1 LNNWR
6 EHKRSLL
13 DLRIYR
19 NVPPNQAYHDVSNV
33 EKLDMIFGD
42 LTKAYS
48 EDPDS
53 DWDFSNRQES
63 IKDEVEILLKYI
75 KQDFKKI
82 QDTIRKNLLEYRDSL
97 KSYEDHLVGLSTNNY
112 PTLKE
117 NYNSTEEFIEEDEI
131 DREYHA
137 SLSLELKNAL
147 NELTKFIYKLSYEV
161 DSYLWICHLNSKA
174 SESIISDIKANYKE
188 IHKLKNSPPNQENV
202 TLFGITLIDNRGIDR
217 STSFNAKMGTYFTVA
232 IAIAFGVSFYFYDA
246 EYILKNLGLFFL
258 VAVVSVIP
266 LGVFSE
272 TVVGIGLGFLFF
284 AGCMY
289 GLFILI
295 VEAPIILYPLL
306 SIIVFCL
313 SVFAAYHRK
322 ETIISQAAS
331 KLSLDNLNW
340 KNRIEERIQENNVF
354 IGKQFRSLLEIA
366 RGKINLSND
375 IRINNADVANPSEES
390 RWLEAF
396 IQDFNDLIEK
406 ISLYEE
412 EITEQINIIK
422 KFNKKNK
429 GTTAA
434 LNTLQS
440 EWRSHR

>member
-1 LNNWR
+1 MNNWR
-6 EHKRSLL
+6 KHKRSLL
-13 DLRIYR
+13 DLRIYPH
-19 NVPPNQAYHDVSNV
+19 VPLNHYDVSND
-33 EKLDMIFGD
+33 EKLDMILGD

-117 NYNSTEEFIEEDEI
+117 NYNSTEEFIEEHEI

-161 DSYLWICHLNSKA
+161 DSYLWIGHLNSKA

-188 IHKLKNSPPNQENV
+188 IHKLKNSPPNQGNV
-202 TLFGITLIDNRGIDR
+202 TLFGITVFDNRAIIH
-217 STSFNAKMGTYFTVA
+217 STSFNATMGAYLMVA
-232 IAIAFGVSFYFYDA
+232 IAIAFGISFYFYEA
-246 EYILKNLGLFFL
+246 SYIIANLMYILLI
-258 VAVVSVIP
+258 A
-266 LGVFSE
+266 VFSVTALFVGIVSE
-272 TVVGIGLGFLFF
+272 TPAGIGLGLLFF
-284 AGCMY
+284 AG
-289 GLFILI
+289 GLYEIFTRF
-295 VEAPIILYPLL
+295 VEIPTILYLLL

-313 SVFAAYHRK
+313 SVFAAYRRK
-322 ETIISQAAS
+322 ETIISQAS
-331 KLSLDNLNW
+331 NKRVLDNLNW
-340 KNRIEERIQENNVF
+340 ETRIEERIQENNVF
-354 IGKQFRSLLEIA
+354 IEKQFGSLLEIA